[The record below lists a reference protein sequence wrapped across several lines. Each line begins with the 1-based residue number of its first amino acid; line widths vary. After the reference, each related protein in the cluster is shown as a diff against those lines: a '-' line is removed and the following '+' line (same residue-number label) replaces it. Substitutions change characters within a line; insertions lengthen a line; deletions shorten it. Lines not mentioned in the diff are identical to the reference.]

1 MPLSLEEPV
10 YPLGVIDA
18 LRFAPRR
25 SDWSRATIGCLER
38 RGTTVLLAA
47 TKPDHVPVLRELGM
61 FDHLAHENHAFDN
74 ILDAIAHA
82 RLHVA
87 RIQQ

>member
-1 MPLSLEEPV
+1 MEPV
-10 YPLGVIDA
+10 FPLGVIDA

-25 SDWSRATIGCLER
+25 SDWSRATIGRLER

-47 TKPDHVPVLRELGM
+47 TKPAHVPVSRELGV
-61 FDHLAHENHAFDN
+61 FDQVAHENHAFDN
-74 ILDAIAHA
+74 TLDAFAHA

-87 RIQQ
+87 CIQQ